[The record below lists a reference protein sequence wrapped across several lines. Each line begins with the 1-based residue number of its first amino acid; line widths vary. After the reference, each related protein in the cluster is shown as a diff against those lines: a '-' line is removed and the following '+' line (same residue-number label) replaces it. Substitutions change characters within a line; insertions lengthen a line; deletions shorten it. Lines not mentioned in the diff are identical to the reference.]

1 MASDST
7 NMSLKKWD
15 SLSDR
20 FDYTEL
26 ADNFEKIDVHDHTS
40 ENGGVQI
47 PAGGLAPLSVA
58 TSNIQDIQI
67 TTGKIANEAV
77 TTAKIDDLAVTTIKL
92 ADQAVTTSKLDPA
105 VTEDINDIIDA
116 GVITLTNLSGQQEAW
131 NNPVDE
137 APLSN
142 GWTADVRYY
151 KDTTERVW
159 VEIGSVQIPAYGPI
173 GLSMFT
179 LPVGYRPD
187 VNIYLP
193 SSTGFIVV
201 DTNGL
206 VTPIANVL
214 NYQEKPEPNP
224 SVILVAGGSFRS
236 AA

>member
-1 MASDST
+1 
-7 NMSLKKWD
+7 MSLKKWD

-58 TSNIQDIQI
+58 TSNIQDLQI
-67 TTGKIANEAV
+67 TTGKIVNESV

-92 ADQAVTTSKLDPA
+92 ADQSVTTSKLDPA
-105 VTEDINDIIDA
+105 VTDDIDDIIEA
-116 GVITLTNLSGQQEAW
+116 GVITLTNLAGQQEAW
-131 NNPVDE
+131 SDDGDLVNGVE
-137 APLSN
+137 N
-142 GWTADVRYY
+142 GWLGSVRFY

-159 VEIGSVQIPAYGPI
+159 LEVGSVQLPMI
-173 GLSMFT
+173 GSRGISIGI

-187 VNIYLP
+187 LNIYIP
-193 SSTGFIVV
+193 SSHGFVVV
-201 DTNGL
+201 DTDGTI
-206 VTPIANVL
+206 TPIANIL

-224 SVILVAGGSFRS
+224 NVVLVAGGSFRS
-236 AA
+236 A